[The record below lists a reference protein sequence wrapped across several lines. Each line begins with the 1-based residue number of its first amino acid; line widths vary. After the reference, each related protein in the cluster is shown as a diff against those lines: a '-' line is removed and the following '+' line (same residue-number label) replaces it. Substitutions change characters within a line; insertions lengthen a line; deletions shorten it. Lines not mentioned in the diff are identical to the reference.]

1 MKRSRIKISRIKERM
16 AKSYAT
22 TIDCEETIE
31 QYGYTKKWKEFYI
44 MGQNI
49 ASESIYEVADLLL
62 KRDYPNIASIDEET
76 QDFEM
81 NLGTIFVPEGYIPKK
96 PGIVN
101 PDIAEQISDQFP
113 DDMKLQ
119 GEITQ
124 TSGDLA
130 ER

>member
-1 MKRSRIKISRIKERM
+1 MLKLPREAPCNPISGL
-16 AKSYAT
+16 
-22 TIDCEETIE
+22 
-31 QYGYTKKWKEFYI
+31 QW
-44 MGQNI
+44 
-49 ASESIYEVADLLL
+49 VH
-62 KRDYPNIASIDEET
+62 YPNIASINEET

-101 PDIAEQISDQFP
+101 PDIADQISDQFP

-130 ER
+130 ERYTYLIKLYNLMFFVYIIKKIFVYFFFQRCL